1 MARIRI
7 IDEWLRSPVSSP
19 SRHRAVM
26 VVSESWSEQRVL
38 MRAFAASRDQTRPTI
53 VLHGQELAI
62 GPAGTD
68 PHGEWGIHVEPP
80 VDGRAQELR
89 GQLETAARRLAGSKG
104 NPPRLVD
111 EVSRFENKATNM
123 WAPGTPPDPGPRV
136 APGAATR
143 GGYYEPVHVAPPVHS
158 TVIPSAA
165 SQRATVIAV
174 SGDGGVAGGGVA
186 GAAAGGAPAAV
197 PAPRGRRS
205 TDRFHGGRVFGHGH
219 GHGHGHGTSE
229 LGKTRPGFLPPDAPT
244 PPARPAPRAAAPAGP
259 APSFV
264 SLVGRTMP
272 LGLAL
277 TDAER
282 EVLGALGAAPSLSVR
297 EIGRIAG
304 ADDPRA
310 WMEALLA
317 KLAGM
322 GLDLVAPGEPI
333 DGEPSYTLRR

>member
-1 MARIRI
+1 MYYGGPVARIRI
-7 IDEWLRSPVSSP
+7 IDEWLRSPVSPP

-111 EVSRFENKATNM
+111 EVSRFEDKATNM
-123 WAPGTPPDPGPRV
+123 WAPGTPPDLPARA
-136 APGAATR
+136 APGGPR

-174 SGDGGVAGGGVA
+174 GGDGR
-186 GAAAGGAPAAV
+186 AAAGVAAGVAPAAV
-197 PAPRGRRS
+197 PAARGRRT
-205 TDRFHGGRVFGHGH
+205 TDRFHGGRVFGQGQGH
-219 GHGHGHGTSE
+219 GQGHGRAEPE

-244 PPARPAPRAAAPAGP
+244 APVRPARAAAPP
-259 APSFV
+259 PSFV

-272 LGLAL
+272 IGLQL
-277 TDAER
+277 TDVER
-282 EVLGALGAAPSLSVR
+282 EVLGALGAAPSLPVS

-304 ADDPRA
+304 ADDARA
-310 WMEALLA
+310 WMDALLA

-322 GLDLVAPGEPI
+322 GLDLVAPGEPV